1 MNDIT
6 TSERLCTKEE
16 AIYLNYRFSDI
27 VNIVGVGRVSSSIA
41 HALFGKVEFGY
52 VISRD
57 IEKAKKL
64 SKEINAVPKT
74 YDDEFL
80 LNGTVLLGLNDSTLP
95 RAEELLS
102 GKIGDITA
110 LHFSGFLTS
119 DIFPSDWSPAS
130 MHPNCAVSSEWQ
142 DFKDIIFGIEGTKKG
157 TEIAKDL
164 ITLLGGTFVEI
175 SKEEKPLYHLAAVI
189 VSNFSVALSYLSS
202 SIYKDIGFSD
212 EQSRKIISTL
222 LKSVS
227 ENISEKKL
235 SDALTGPVKRGDWE
249 VVEKEALIFKSKY
262 PEYEKLYWMLVDI
275 LKKLE

>member
-16 AIYLNYRFSDI
+16 DIYLSYRFADI

-41 HALFGKVEFGY
+41 HALSGKVKFGY

-74 YDDEFL
+74 YDDEFI
-80 LNGTVLLGLNDSTLP
+80 LNGTVLFGLNDSILP

-102 GKIGDITA
+102 GKVAEITA
-110 LHFSGFLTS
+110 LHFSGFLAS
-119 DIFPSDWSPAS
+119 DIFPSYWSPAS
-130 MHPNCAVSSEWQ
+130 MHPNCAVSGDWQ
-142 DFKDIIFGIEGTKKG
+142 DFEGVIFGVEGTKKG
-157 TEIAKDL
+157 TEIAKHL
-164 ITLLGGTFVEI
+164 ITLLGGMFFEI

-212 EQSRKIISTL
+212 EQARRIISTL

-227 ENISEKKL
+227 ENIYEKQL
-235 SDALTGPVKRGDWE
+235 FDALTGPVKRCDWE
-249 VVEKEALIFKSKY
+249 VVEKEAQIFKSKY
-262 PEYEKLYWMLVDI
+262 PEYGNLYWMLVDI
-275 LKKLE
+275 LRKLV